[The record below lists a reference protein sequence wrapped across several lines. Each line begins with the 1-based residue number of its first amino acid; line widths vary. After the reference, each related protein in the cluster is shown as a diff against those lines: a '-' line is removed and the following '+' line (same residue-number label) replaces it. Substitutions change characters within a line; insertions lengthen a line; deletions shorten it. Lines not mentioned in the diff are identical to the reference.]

1 MKKITTLVMTL
12 AICISV
18 FANNTQSKEIK
29 NDYISFAKAYGIM
42 RYYSP
47 NHHTENWN
55 DIDWFKVGYYFADK
69 IDDNQTE
76 DVIKEMAAVLAPEA
90 FISNKP
96 KSKSAKNVQSET
108 YQYRLHTGSGSISVS
123 GYTPYYREIIT
134 CNGEHQEYSPEKRY
148 RFRNY
153 RLHCFYGDRKIG
165 VGGTLVYGYR
175 WRCLA
180 QRRTC
185 ANVSFCQ

>member
-1 MKKITTLVMTL
+1 MIKHATI
-12 AICISV
+12 V
-18 FANNTQSKEIK
+18 FLSFIPIFAMAQNTD
-29 NDYISFAKAYGIM
+29 DYTSFAKAYGIM

-55 DIDWFKVGYYFADK
+55 DVDWFKVGYYFADK
-69 IDDNQTE
+69 IGDNQTE

-123 GYTPYYREIIT
+123 GYTPYYRKLSHVTANMRNTVLKPADGIVMNLEIGSI
-134 CNGEHQEYSPEKRY
+134 
-148 RFRNY
+148 
-153 RLHCFYGDRKIG
+153 
-165 VGGTLVYGYR
+165 
-175 WRCLA
+175 
-180 QRRTC
+180 
-185 ANVSFCQ
+185 